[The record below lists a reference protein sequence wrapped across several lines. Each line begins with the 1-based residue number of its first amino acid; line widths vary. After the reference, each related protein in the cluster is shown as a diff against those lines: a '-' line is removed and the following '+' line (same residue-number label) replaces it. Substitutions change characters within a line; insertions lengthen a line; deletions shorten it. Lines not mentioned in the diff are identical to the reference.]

1 MFVRLSSVLQCLVL
15 FAVASAGTVEVAA
28 SVDGAAATDKP
39 TYARKGQDVRLYAVV
54 RTGTKFFSDAP
65 SLIIGGKK
73 VTPDPLPKDA
83 KVTWERIEPV
93 TANMSNTSSGEFRF
107 EAIEYKATAI
117 ESTAHWITADV
128 RPTLTVDH
136 GDGVG
141 TMRYRVIV
149 DGVASAGIDAKR
161 GRGAGGLSDKVMR
174 VTVRRDDT
182 FLGFLTEMY
191 GQPYIWASAGTSDKA
206 HQSEHLEGSDC
217 ADLMV
222 YAARR
227 AGKHVSYTWTGG
239 LPLITK
245 LLGGGKRDDKGV
257 YRSADGKPVPFTKTG
272 DLVLFT
278 RHVGALAEDKGT
290 IGVLDDQ
297 DIIIHTLFDS
307 PKEQAIADTGYA
319 DTPVEVR
326 RWR

>member
-1 MFVRLSSVLQCLVL
+1 MLVCLVL
-15 FAVASAGTVEVAA
+15 FAIASTQTVEVAA
-28 SVDGAAATDKP
+28 SVDGNSAIDKP
-39 TYARKGQDVRLYAVV
+39 IYARKGQDVRLYAVV
-54 RTGTKFFSDAP
+54 RTGTKIYSDAP

-73 VTPDPLPKDA
+73 VTPQPLPKDA
-83 KVTWERIEPV
+83 KVTWQRIEPA
-93 TANMSNTSSGEFRF
+93 TANMSNTASGEFRF
-107 EAIEYKATAI
+107 ELIEYKTTAI

-141 TMRYRVIV
+141 TMRYQVTV
-149 DGVASAGIDAKR
+149 DGVASAGIDARR
-161 GRGAGGLSDKVMR
+161 GRGAGGLSDQVMR

-182 FLGFLTEMY
+182 FLGFLSEMY
-191 GQPYIWASAGTSDKA
+191 GQPYIWASAGTSDKS

-239 LPLITK
+239 LPKVTK
-245 LLGGGKRDDKGV
+245 LLGAGLRDEKGV
-257 YRSADGKPVPFTKTG
+257 YRDKAGKPVPFTKPG

-290 IGVLDDQ
+290 IGVLDDE

-307 PKEQAIADTGYA
+307 PKEQAIKDTGYA
-319 DTPVEVR
+319 DTPAEVR